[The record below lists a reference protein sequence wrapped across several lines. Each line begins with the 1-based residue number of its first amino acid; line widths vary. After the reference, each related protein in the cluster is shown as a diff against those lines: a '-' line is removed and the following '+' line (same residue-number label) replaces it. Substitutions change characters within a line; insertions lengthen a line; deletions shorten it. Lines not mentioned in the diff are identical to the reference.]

1 MQFGQEKTLCS
12 AAVETEGNWSPKRGV
27 KMDTCLNRELRMEA
41 EMVQFDARNILAK
54 KQQLLDDIHI
64 LDETAAKVSKL
75 LAELP
80 TSEVLIREVDDSEK
94 AAFFCKQEIRVL
106 KALVAELTE
115 IAATPPK
122 PPTPPPTPPPEE
134 DEDESGSPSS
144 SESGGGLFS
153 MISKKQGTKVS
164 ESSSAGSG
172 SGS

>member
-1 MQFGQEKTLCS
+1 
-12 AAVETEGNWSPKRGV
+12 
-27 KMDTCLNRELRMEA
+27 MEA

-106 KALVAELTE
+106 KARWAR
-115 IAATPPK
+115 I
-122 PPTPPPTPPPEE
+122 
-134 DEDESGSPSS
+134 
-144 SESGGGLFS
+144 
-153 MISKKQGTKVS
+153 
-164 ESSSAGSG
+164 
-172 SGS
+172 